1 MYWYN
6 GQVCSGER
14 LEVGVGDPG
23 FLYGATTFTTLRV
36 YEGGLL
42 DPRTAWGEHL
52 QRLQGAIAALGWMA
66 PDWQMLETGARCL
79 AAEFVVLR
87 VTLFADGRVLI
98 TGRSLPQDLQR
109 RQQEGVV
116 ALLARGPRFARWWP
130 QQKTGNYLGP
140 WLALQEARQLGAV
153 EAILVDDGGQWL
165 ETATGTLWGWGEGRW
180 WTPPLSAG
188 ILPGIGRSRLL
199 GLARRQGW
207 EVVEQPWCPS
217 LVGRFEGLAYSNAV
231 VELVPIRQVLRS
243 PGPDQEMETKRYHG
257 GRGAMAELRSLLKSL

>member
-1 MYWYN
+1 MMGGN
-6 GQVCSGER
+6 GWKRRRGLS
-14 LEVGVGDPG
+14 GVG
-23 FLYGATTFTTLRV
+23 
-36 YEGGLL
+36 
-42 DPRTAWGEHL
+42 
-52 QRLQGAIAALGWMA
+52 
-66 PDWQMLETGARCL
+66 
-79 AAEFVVLR
+79 
-87 VTLFADGRVLI
+87 
-98 TGRSLPQDLQR
+98 
-109 RQQEGVV
+109 
-116 ALLARGPRFARWWP
+116 
-130 QQKTGNYLGP
+130 
-140 WLALQEARQLGAV
+140 
-153 EAILVDDGGQWL
+153 
-165 ETATGTLWGWGEGRW
+165 GEGRW